1 MTSSTNERANS
12 SLQFIINVMR
22 STMLAERLNSLLLL
36 YVHKDIRLD
45 YDDIVNDYA
54 RKNPRK
60 MVLLNPLADN

>member
-1 MTSSTNERANS
+1 
-12 SLQFIINVMR
+12 
-22 STMLAERLNSLLLL
+22 MLAERLNSLLLL

-60 MVLLNPLADN
+60 MVLLNPLADNWISVESIF